1 MLRENSFFLQNSLK
15 NVILTNIKIKLLET
29 MKNLLK
35 TSLLLLMISLNSC
48 IIKIDNDPLP
58 LSAYYEIRQ
67 NFNLS
72 NFDNIKTGS
81 AFKINVIQGNY
92 YRVTAIGDE
101 TDIDDLD
108 LYVRN
113 GTLYGDYRND
123 ARNKH
128 YTMRIDITVPTLS
141 SVQFS
146 GATTADVSGF
156 YANTFDVILSGAS
169 KLFLD
174 IDVTKLYM
182 DISGAS
188 QFTPSGDAQK
198 ISGEI
203 SGASLLN
210 TLNFPSDEM
219 DIKVS
224 GASNARVDVYK
235 YLKVNASGASRV
247 RYRGNPT
254 TTISTSGASTVER
267 D

>member
-1 MLRENSFFLQNSLK
+1 
-15 NVILTNIKIKLLET
+15 

-35 TSLLLLMISLNSC
+35 TSLILLMIILNSC

-67 NFNLS
+67 SFNVPNFN
-72 NFDNIKTGS
+72 NIKTGS

-92 YRVTAIGDE
+92 YKVTATGDE

-113 GTLYGDYRND
+113 GTLYGGYRNN

-128 YTMRIDITVPTLS
+128 YTMRIDITVPSLS
-141 SVQFS
+141 SVEFS

-174 IDVTKLYM
+174 IDASKLYM
-182 DISGAS
+182 DISGSS

-198 ISGEI
+198 IIGEI

-224 GASNARVDVYK
+224 GASSARVDVYK